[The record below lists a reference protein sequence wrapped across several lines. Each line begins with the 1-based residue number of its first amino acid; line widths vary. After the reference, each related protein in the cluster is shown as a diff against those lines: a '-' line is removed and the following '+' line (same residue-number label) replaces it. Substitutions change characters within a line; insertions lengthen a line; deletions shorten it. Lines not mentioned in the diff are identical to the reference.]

1 MRIFIV
7 DDDIDFAE
15 SIAEVLED
23 TGYEVEIAHS
33 GEEALKKIKEQD
45 FDLTFMDVKMP
56 GMNGVE
62 CFLEARK
69 MKPDAKFVMMSAY
82 SVEELLNHAIQ
93 EGALG
98 VLHKPF
104 DMERMLTI
112 LKENQRM
119 PVVLVADDDP
129 DFVSSIQDILTKNGY
144 STRVANTGQETV
156 DTVLNNDIDVLL
168 LDIRM
173 PILNGL
179 EVYRELEKHG
189 RKVPTIVITG
199 YAFEELAAIEELR
212 KMSAE
217 ILMAKPI
224 EPDRLLKYIKSIK
237 E

>member
-1 MRIFIV
+1 MRILIV

-15 SIAEVLED
+15 SIAEILEEV
-23 TGYEVEIAHS
+23 GYEVEMAHS

-82 SVEELLNHAIQ
+82 SVEELLKRAIQ

-104 DMERMLTI
+104 DIERMLAI

-144 STRVANTGQETV
+144 STRVAYTGQETV

-199 YAFEELAAIEELR
+199 YAFEAHRAGQVV
-212 KMSAE
+212 E
-217 ILMAKPI
+217 IYRVHKRVI
-224 EPDRLLKYIKSIK
+224 YSYRRFKTWVISIMF
-237 E
+237 